1 VETNRFVRSC
11 PVASTNDGKE
21 STSSHSS
28 RRKKT
33 SEYERVSRAE
43 ISCESLAGRSSW
55 HSATVEMDKIVG
67 AYYFIAMLKFLLGV
81 AGGRV

>member
-1 VETNRFVRSC
+1 MNVFTFLTEEKDLRS
-11 PVASTNDGKE
+11 
-21 STSSHSS
+21 
-28 RRKKT
+28 
-33 SEYERVSRAE
+33 YERVSRAE

-67 AYYFIAMLKFLLGV
+67 AYYFIAMLKCLLGV